1 MLMEQGTENA
11 ESGQAR
17 PVKVIC
23 VTSGKGGVGKTNTT
37 VNLALAAAKRGRKV
51 MLLDA
56 DLGLANVC
64 VLLGLDAR
72 HNLAHVMDGKK
83 PLSEVIVEGPMGL
96 RIVPGSSGI
105 RRMAELSAP
114 ERAGMIAAFGSLTP
128 QPDILFVDSAS
139 GISDTVLSFARAS
152 TEVVV
157 VLCDEPTALTDAYA
171 VIKVLSREYG
181 VRRFQVVANRTLEP
195 AQGRTLFSKLA
206 AVCDRFLDVAL
217 GYLGSVPDDSCVA
230 RSVQMQR
237 AVLDAFPSSKSAVAF
252 RRIAEQLER
261 TPMPVSTTGHL
272 QFFLE
277 QSLGNPLVQGAVNA

>member
-1 MLMEQGTENA
+1 
-11 ESGQAR
+11 
-17 PVKVIC
+17 
-23 VTSGKGGVGKTNTT
+23 
-37 VNLALAAAKRGRKV
+37 
-51 MLLDA
+51 
-56 DLGLANVC
+56 
-64 VLLGLDAR
+64 
-72 HNLAHVMDGKK
+72 
-83 PLSEVIVEGPMGL
+83 
-96 RIVPGSSGI
+96 
-105 RRMAELSAP
+105 
-114 ERAGMIAAFGSLTP
+114 MIAAFGSLTP
-128 QPDILFVDSAS
+128 QPDLLFVDSAS

-171 VIKVLSREYG
+171 VVKVLSREYG

-206 AVCDRFLDVAL
+206 TVCDRFLDVAL
-217 GYLGSVPDDSCVA
+217 GYLGSVPDDPCVA

-277 QSLGNPLVQGAVNA
+277 QSLGSPLVQGAVNG